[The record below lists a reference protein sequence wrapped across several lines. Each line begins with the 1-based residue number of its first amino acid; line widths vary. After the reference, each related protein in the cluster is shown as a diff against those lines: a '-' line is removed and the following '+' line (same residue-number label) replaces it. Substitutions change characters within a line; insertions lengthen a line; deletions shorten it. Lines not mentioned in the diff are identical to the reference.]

1 MSLLKMTWMCGLTE
15 KRLRDNTTGAG
26 KPAPINKG
34 VKMNIV
40 TGINPKTNK
49 KEIYKFVD
57 TDKGFQEAQDKL
69 SELDRLKYKKTGHEW
84 KSNQSAMKRNWSL

>member
-1 MSLLKMTWMCGLTE
+1 
-15 KRLRDNTTGAG
+15 
-26 KPAPINKG
+26 
-34 VKMNIV
+34 MNIV

-69 SELDRLKYKKTGHEW
+69 SELDRLKYKKTEQE
-84 KSNQSAMKRNWSL
+84 K